1 MIERQK
7 IKMSIKKKILVVD
20 DEPLNINI
28 LVELLR
34 DNYKMMAAKS
44 GQQALKAAHS
54 SNKPDLILLDIMMP
68 EMDGYEVCRQLK
80 ADENTKDIPVI
91 FVSAMSESLDET
103 KGFDVGAIDYIT
115 KPISPKT
122 LEARVE
128 THLALTQQAT
138 ELKEAHALILQQQ
151 QRMKDE
157 LNVARDI
164 QLSMVPTI
172 FPKDDAIEIFA
183 TLKPAREIGGD
194 FYDAFMI
201 DNESLCLCVGDV
213 SGKGAPAALFMA
225 MSKTLIK
232 SYASSDLSTASIMTR
247 VNNELCEG
255 NDENLFVTVFLAIL
269 NIHTGELRFTNAG
282 HNYPYIIKE
291 DKTLL
296 TLKQKHGPIVA
307 AMDGLIYKEDLITLN
322 KFDTLFL
329 YTDGVT
335 EAMNSSE
342 ELYGE
347 KRLENFL
354 LSHECKEVKEC
365 VNLLMED
372 ISAYENCSDQ
382 TDDITILSC
391 FYSGQSVLATLH
403 VSIENRLENIAKI
416 TNEFDKFSQE
426 QNITPSIN
434 QKVDLAIDDLV
445 NNIISYGYSD
455 ERVHKIDIGFKRM
468 QSELIIIIED
478 DAMPFNPFDTE
489 KNDTHLS
496 IDDRE
501 IGGLG
506 IHLVKNLMNSCQY
519 QRKAN
524 KNVVALTIQL

>member
-1 MIERQK
+1 MNEI
-7 IKMSIKKKILVVD
+7 KKILVVD

-28 LVELLR
+28 LVELLKDR
-34 DNYKMMAAKS
+34 YKMMAAKN
-44 GQQALKAAHS
+44 GRQALKAARS

-68 EMDGYEVCRQLK
+68 DMDGYEVCRLLK
-80 ADENTKDIPVI
+80 EDENTKDIPVI
-91 FVSAMSESLDET
+91 FVSAMSETLDET

-122 LEARVE
+122 LESRVS
-128 THLALTQQAT
+128 THLALTQQAS
-138 ELKEAHALILQQQ
+138 ELKEAHALIQQQQ
-151 QRMKDE
+151 QRMQNE

-164 QLSMVPTI
+164 QLSMVPTV
-172 FPKDDAIEIFA
+172 FPQDEAIDIFA

-201 DNESLCLCVGDV
+201 SNESLCLCVGDV

-225 MSKTLIK
+225 MTKTLIK
-232 SYASSDLSTASIMTR
+232 SYASSDFSTASIMTR
-247 VNNELCEG
+247 INDELCEG

-291 DKTLL
+291 DKSLVTLN
-296 TLKQKHGPIVA
+296 QKHGPVVA
-307 AMDGLIYKEDLITLN
+307 AMDGLVYKEDVITLD

-335 EAMNSSE
+335 EAMNSEE
-342 ELYGE
+342 ELYSE

-354 LSHECKEVKEC
+354 LEHDCKDVETN
-365 VNLLMED
+365 VNLLMQD
-372 ISAYENCSDQ
+372 ISDYENSADQ
-382 TDDITILSC
+382 TDDITVLSC
-391 FYSGQSVLATLH
+391 FYSGQSILASLT
-403 VSIENRLENIAKI
+403 VSIENVLENIADV
-416 TNEFDKFSQE
+416 TDSFDRFCE
-426 QNITPSIN
+426 ENNISSTAN
-434 QKVDLAIDDLV
+434 QKVDLAIDDLI
-445 NNIISYGYSD
+445 NNIISYGYKD
-455 ERVHKIDIGFKRM
+455 DKVHTIDIAFKRM
-468 QSELIIIIED
+468 ENELIIVIED
-478 DAMPFNPFDTE
+478 DAVPFNPFDAET
-489 KNDTHLS
+489 DDSHLS
-496 IDDRE
+496 IDERD

-506 IHLVKNLMNSCQY
+506 IHLVKNLMHSCQY

>member
-1 MIERQK
+1 MNE
-7 IKMSIKKKILVVD
+7 MKKILVVD

-28 LVELLR
+28 LVELLKE
-34 DNYKMMAAKS
+34 NYKMMAAKS
-44 GQQALKAAHS
+44 GAQALKAARS

-91 FVSAMSESLDET
+91 FVSAMSEALDET

-128 THLALTQQAT
+128 THLALTQQAS
-138 ELKEAHALILQQQ
+138 ELKEAHALIQQQQ
-151 QRMKDE
+151 QRMQDE

-164 QLSMVPTI
+164 QLSMVPTL
-172 FPKDDAIEIFA
+172 FPQDEAIEIFA

-201 DNESLCLCVGDV
+201 DSESLCLCVGDV

-225 MSKTLIK
+225 MTKTLIK

-247 VNNELCEG
+247 VNDELCEG

-291 DKTLL
+291 DRSLVTLN
-296 TLKQKHGPIVA
+296 QKHGPIVA
-307 AMDGLIYKEDLITLN
+307 AMDGLVYKEDLLILD
-322 KFDTLFL
+322 KHDTLFL

-335 EAMNSSE
+335 EAMNSE
-342 ELYGE
+342 DELYGE
-347 KRLENFL
+347 KRLEHFL
-354 LSHECKEVKEC
+354 LGHDCKEVKNC
-365 VNLLMED
+365 IDLLMED
-372 ISAYENCSDQ
+372 IAAYEDSTDQ
-382 TDDITILSC
+382 TDDITVLSC
-391 FYSGQSVLATLH
+391 FYSGQSVLANLT
-403 VSIENRLENIAKI
+403 VSIENKLENIADV
-416 TNEFDKFSQE
+416 TEHFDKFSEE
-426 QNITPSIN
+426 QNISMAVN

-455 ERVHKIDIGFKRM
+455 EKVHTIDITFKRM
-468 QSELIIIIED
+468 ESELIIIIED
-478 DAMPFNPFDTE
+478 DAAPFNPFDTE
-489 KNDTHLS
+489 KNDTHLA